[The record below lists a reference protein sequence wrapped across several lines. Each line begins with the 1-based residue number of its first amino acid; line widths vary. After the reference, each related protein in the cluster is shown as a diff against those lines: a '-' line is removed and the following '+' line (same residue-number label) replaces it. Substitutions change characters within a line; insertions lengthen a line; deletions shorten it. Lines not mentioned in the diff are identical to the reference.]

1 MAKGFLVTTQIDNAT
16 KIADYPLLNGDL
28 LIESDNGT
36 FTKVCPGLAVCNIT
50 LTAEQQATLR
60 EVEFESRG
68 LDYRVLSKEA

>member
-16 KIADYPLLNGDL
+16 KIEDYPLLNGDL
-28 LIESDNGT
+28 LVLDETGDT
-36 FTKVCPGLAVCNIT
+36 FTKVCPGLAICNIT

-68 LDYRVLSKEA
+68 LEYRVL